1 MSGRKKGNIHHLA
14 FSPGPLTCLASLCY
28 LHVEIMQQLTLAF
41 SKNLKISGKMGESN
55 ANLAANLAAKVM
67 VEVYWGND

>member
-1 MSGRKKGNIHHLA
+1 MSGRKEGNIHHLA

-41 SKNLKISGKMGESN
+41 SKTLKKSGEMGESN
-55 ANLAANLAAKVM
+55 ANLAAKVM